1 MKYQI
6 LIMFLI
12 AAGTGL
18 GTLTAVGFGSK
29 HLFDDRQRLCLE
41 RLRQP

>member
-1 MKYQI
+1 VKYQI

-12 AAGTGL
+12 SAGTGL
-18 GTLTAVGFGSK
+18 GTLAAVSIGSK
-29 HLFDDRQRLCLE
+29 QLFDERQRLCLE